1 MQKVSLPDLNQVF
14 ITPDLQEIITP
25 QQNLITP
32 ELKEQIET
40 LYACIQETYL
50 SDGRPW
56 VIGYSGGKDSTV
68 TLQSV
73 WYALRALPRKKLT
86 KPIYVISSDTFVESP
101 PIVNYIKK
109 SLQDINSAAE
119 KEGLPFQAHLVQPPV
134 KETFWVNMIGKG
146 YPAPYSRFRWCTDRL
161 KIEPANKFITDTVA
175 QYGEVVVVLG
185 VRKEESSNR
194 AGHMNKRNMIG
205 NQLSRHKE
213 LPNAFVFSPIED
225 WYTDEVWRYLLATP
239 SPWGG
244 DNHELAALY
253 KSGQDGE
260 CPLVIDKDQPSCGN
274 SRFGCWVCTVVQRDK
289 SMESMITNGE
299 EWMRPL
305 LEFRDWLVET
315 QDPAQKHKIR
325 NFRRRTGKVQYREV
339 NGEKKIIWGPFKF
352 EARQEILRRLLLAE
366 KSIQENGPNPDERL
380 ITTEELIHIR
390 HMWRFEEG
398 DWLDS
403 LPNIYREITGH
414 ELELAEDD
422 WSGMGEVEYKTLLS
436 VCEKNNMP
444 IGLFTELFDAEKRQ
458 FGMSRRSKIYS
469 TIDSILKK
477 DWRSQEDIFLEF
489 GIEDTQQE
497 SAPQW

>member
-1 MQKVSLPDLNQVF
+1 MQKVSFPNPSQKL
-14 ITPDLQEIITP
+14 ITIELQE
-25 QQNLITP
+25 LIDS
-32 ELKEQIET
+32 
-40 LYACIQETYL
+40 LYDRIQKTYL
-50 SDGRPW
+50 ADGKPW

-73 WYALRALPRKKLT
+73 WYALRGIPKEKLT

-101 PIVNYIKK
+101 PIVNHIKK
-109 SLQDINSAAE
+109 SMDDINLAAA
-119 KEGLPFQAHLVQPPV
+119 KEGLPFQAHIVQPLI

-161 KIEPANKFITDTVA
+161 KIEPANKFITGTVA
-175 QYGEVVVVLG
+175 KYGEVVVVLG

-194 AGHMNKRNMIG
+194 AGSMNKRNMVG
-205 NQLSRHKE
+205 DQLSRHKE
-213 LPNAFVFSPIED
+213 LPNAFCFSPIED

-274 SRFGCWVCTVVQRDK
+274 SRFGCWVCTVVERDK
-289 SMESMITNGE
+289 SMEAMITNGE
-299 EWMRPL
+299 EWMQPL
-305 LEFRDWLVET
+305 LDFRDWLVKT

-325 NFRRRTGKVQYREV
+325 NYRRRTGKVQSREV
-339 NGEKKIIWGPFKF
+339 NGEKKIIWGPFKL
-352 EARQEILRRLLLAE
+352 ETRQDILRRLLLVE
-366 KSIQENGPNPDERL
+366 KSIQENGPNPK
-380 ITTEELIHIR
+380 EELISKEELVHIR

-403 LPNIYREITGH
+403 LPSIYQEVTG
-414 ELELAEDD
+414 ETLELAEDD
-422 WSGMGEVEYKTLLS
+422 WSGMGEVEYKTLS
-436 VCEKNNMP
+436 SICEEHNMP

-458 FGMSRRSKIYS
+458 NGMSRRSKIYNN
-469 TIDSILKK
+469 IDSIFKK
-477 DWRSQEDIFLEF
+477 DWRSREDIFLEF
-489 GIEDTQQE
+489 GIEETQNENTTQC
-497 SAPQW
+497 